1 MDGVGPKIGIGCCC
15 CLTLVG
21 IILALISIK
30 TVEPIEYGIKYNSI
44 SKSIEEDIYTGGWY
58 MIGPQYS
65 FITFPATL
73 VNIDFTNFP
82 GAQHGPIMVKDNGGQ
97 DIQLSIAL
105 QYRLQKDNIREL
117 YTEYQKDYE
126 VRMINY
132 IDSEVRDTVK
142 SFKKDQF
149 WADNGRSVAG
159 EMLRKDINK
168 RLMEKTYATCESLQ
182 IIHVGLTKA
191 QEDGLLKTQ
200 LATQ

>member
-21 IILALISIK
+21 IILALVSIK

-44 SKSIEEDIYTGGWY
+44 SKTVDDEVYSGGWY

-73 VNIDFTNFP
+73 VNIDFTSFP
-82 GAQHGPIMVKDNGGQ
+82 GAQHGPISVKDAGGQ
-97 DIQLSIAL
+97 DIDLQISV
-105 QYRLQKDNIREL
+105 QYRLQKDKIHEL

-142 SFKKDQF
+142 AFAKDQF
-149 WADNGRSVAG
+149 WANNGRKAAG
-159 EMLRKDINK
+159 D
-168 RLMEKTYATCESLQ
+168 
-182 IIHVGLTKA
+182 
-191 QEDGLLKTQ
+191 
-200 LATQ
+200 